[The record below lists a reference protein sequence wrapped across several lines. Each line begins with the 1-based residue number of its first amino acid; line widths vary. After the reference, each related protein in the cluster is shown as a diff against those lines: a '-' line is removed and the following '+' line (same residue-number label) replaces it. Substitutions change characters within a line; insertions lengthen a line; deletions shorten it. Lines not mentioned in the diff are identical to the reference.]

1 MGDTPKGILR
11 SVVEIETQPK
21 VPPPV
26 TWDEENITLT
36 LHPADKDYGHMKI
49 DEPPTPYEYYNGSD
63 DELPDNLA
71 DEPWSPPKQAK
82 LDTDQLQSTLNN
94 IDWSS
99 RQLKFEEQ
107 AEKMSL
113 EESKANKDF
122 KDKRSVHYNEFQA
135 MKEARAAGLLDD
147 SDDDEENGVEEVE
160 KMETE
165 ENPVDL
171 SGGSSRL
178 EIKEPKQRRRV
189 SISSEV
195 TVDKDPEKLSAFEK
209 KRRAHYSGE
218 FNKAAPSEKY
228 YHRKRGRRNRRN
240 RNNRN

>member
-1 MGDTPKGILR
+1 MDERPKGILK
-11 SVVEIETQPK
+11 SATEIEAQPK
-21 VPPPV
+21 AAPPV

-36 LHPADKDYGHMKI
+36 LHPPDKDYGHMKI
-49 DEPPTPYEYYNGSD
+49 DEPKTPYEYYNGSD
-63 DELPDNLA
+63 DEGNLA
-71 DEPWSPPKQAK
+71 DEPWSPAKQAK
-82 LDTDQLQSTLNN
+82 LDPAQLQSTLNN

-113 EESKANKDF
+113 EENKANKDF
-122 KDKRSVHYNEFQA
+122 KEKRSAHYNEFLA

-147 SDDDEENGVEEVE
+147 SEDDEEEENGVDETE

-171 SGGSSRL
+171 SGGSSSL
-178 EIKEPKQRRRV
+178 DLKETKQRRRV

-195 TVDKDPEKLSAFEK
+195 RVETRKDPAKLSEFEK

-218 FNKAAPSEKY
+218 FKRAAPSEK
-228 YHRKRGRRNRRN
+228 
-240 RNNRN
+240 

>member
-1 MGDTPKGILR
+1 MDERPKGILK
-11 SVVEIETQPK
+11 SVTEIESQAK
-21 VPPPV
+21 AAPPV

-49 DEPPTPYEYYNGSD
+49 DEPKTPYEYYNGSD
-63 DELPDNLA
+63 DEGNLA
-71 DEPWSPPKQAK
+71 NEPWSPHKQAK
-82 LDTDQLQSTLNN
+82 LDTDQLESTLNN

-122 KDKRSVHYNEFQA
+122 KDKRSAHYNEFQA
-135 MKEARAAGLLDD
+135 MKDARAAGLLND
-147 SDDDEENGVEEVE
+147 SDDEEEKENGVDEAE

-165 ENPVDL
+165 DHPVNL
-171 SGGSSRL
+171 SGGSKSL
-178 EIKEPKQRRRV
+178 EIKEIKQRRRV

-195 TVDKDPEKLSAFEK
+195 AGEAHKDPVKLSAFEK

-218 FNKAAPSEKY
+218 FQRVAPSEK
-228 YHRKRGRRNRRN
+228 
-240 RNNRN
+240 

>member
-1 MGDTPKGILR
+1 MEDRPRGILK
-11 SVVEIETQPK
+11 SVTEIETQNK
-21 VPPPV
+21 SATPV

-49 DEPPTPYEYYNGSD
+49 DEPKTPYEYYNGEEE
-63 DELPDNLA
+63 DEAGNLA
-71 DEPWSPPKQAK
+71 NEPWSPAKQPK
-82 LDTDQLQSTLNN
+82 LDPDQLQSSLNN
-94 IDWSS
+94 VDWSS

-113 EESKANKDF
+113 EESKAEKQF
-122 KDKRSVHYNEFQA
+122 KDKRSAHYNEFLA

-147 SDDDEENGVEEVE
+147 SDDDSEEENGVAEAE

-171 SGGSSRL
+171 SGCSSSL
-178 EIKEPKQRRRV
+178 DVKETKQRRRV

-195 TVDKDPEKLSAFEK
+195 IVETRKDPAKLSEFEK

-218 FNKAAPSEKY
+218 FKRAPPSEK
-228 YHRKRGRRNRRN
+228 
-240 RNNRN
+240 